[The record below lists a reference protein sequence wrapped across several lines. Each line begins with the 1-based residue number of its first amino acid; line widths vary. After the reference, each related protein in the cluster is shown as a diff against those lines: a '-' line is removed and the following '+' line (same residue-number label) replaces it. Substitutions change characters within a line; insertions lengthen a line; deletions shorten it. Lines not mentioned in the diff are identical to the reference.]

1 MFALVPVLLLILAA
15 FGVDLGNAYAHKRER
30 QKDADHSTLAG
41 TGVGGA
47 NLPAPTSAATCSYGK
62 AAVAGDQAV
71 KDVAAYLTKQLGSTV
86 TPGSLVDCQVEQNG
100 EVFYGKPSKTST
112 GWSLAYDQY
121 KLSLVSPPDTVEFGM
136 ANIMGVDSVNVR
148 GQATAAIGT
157 PGGDRTFPAFATD
170 GCDWGQRTV
179 YAPAGATTG
188 PSFTPGPRGIRQ
200 IRTSRR
206 STSP

>member
-1 MFALVPVLLLILAA
+1 MSVLLLILAA
-15 FGVDLGNAYAHKRER
+15 FAVDLGNAYAHKRER

-157 PGGDRTFPAFATD
+157 PQR
-170 GCDWGQRTV
+170 GQ
-179 YAPAGATTG
+179 G
-188 PSFTPGPRGIRQ
+188 PSRLSPLTVAIGANAPCTRRQEPRPVLLLRPVLRGSDR
-200 IRTSRR
+200 
-206 STSP
+206 